1 MYNLII
7 NTAIDSSIFD
17 FVSLRDVRVATNVLK
32 LKIDSVE
39 PDISVQFLYFNTN
52 YQDIIGLVLVVFI
65 TPLLDLFI

>member
-39 PDISVQFLYFNTN
+39 PDISVQFLYFNTK